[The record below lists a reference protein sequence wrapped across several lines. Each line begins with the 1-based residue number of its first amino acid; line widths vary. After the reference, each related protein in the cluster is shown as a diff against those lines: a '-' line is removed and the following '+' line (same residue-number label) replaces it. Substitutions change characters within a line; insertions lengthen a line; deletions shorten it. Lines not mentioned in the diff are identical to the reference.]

1 MTRLPPPARAI
12 GLFLLLAGCAA
23 PPPPAPPL
31 RAAGLAG
38 TVVAVRPVA
47 PGARR
52 IVLGAL
58 GVDTAPSAA
67 PAAEYIVRLA
77 DGSVVSVVEPG
88 PPTLRRGARVRVLR
102 HPARLVP
109 ASR

>member
-1 MTRLPPPARAI
+1 MTRLAPPARAI

-23 PPPPAPPL
+23 PPPPVPP
-31 RAAGLAG
+31 RAAGLGG